1 LQIPVGGKF
10 NVSNSLAAATV
21 AAGLGVDIVDIVSG
35 LAAAG
40 TVAGRFQSISSGA
53 PFDVIIDYAHTPDAL
68 RLVLD
73 TTREIITPGGKIIL
87 VFGCGGD
94 RDKAKRPMMGL
105 VAALG
110 ADRVIVTSDN
120 PRSEE
125 PMDIAQQI
133 TSGID
138 DAVGR
143 SHVSVELDRRSAIE
157 LAVMTARK
165 GDVVIIAGKG
175 HEITQTIGNQVLP
188 FNDAQV
194 ANELIGQLS

>member
-1 LQIPVGGKF
+1 
-10 NVSNSLAAATV
+10 
-21 AAGLGVDIVDIVSG
+21 
-35 LAAAG
+35 
-40 TVAGRFQSISSGA
+40 
-53 PFDVIIDYAHTPDAL
+53 
-68 RLVLD
+68 VLD

-94 RDKAKRPMMGL
+94 RDKAKRPMMGM
-105 VAALG
+105 VAAHG

-125 PMDIAQQI
+125 PSDIAQQI

-157 LAVMTARK
+157 LALMTARK

-175 HEITQTIGNQVLP
+175 HEITQTIGNRVLP
-188 FNDAQV
+188 FDDAQV
-194 ANELIGQLS
+194 ANELIGALS

>member
-1 LQIPVGGKF
+1 M
-10 NVSNSLAAATV
+10 SNSLAAATV
-21 AAGLGVDIVDIVSG
+21 AVSLGVDIIDIVSG

-40 TVAGRFQSISSGA
+40 TVAGRFESISNGA

-68 RLVLD
+68 RRVLD
-73 TTREIITPGGKIIL
+73 TTREIIAPGGKIIL

-94 RDKAKRPMMGL
+94 RDKTKRPQMGAI
-105 VAALG
+105 AASQ
-110 ADRVIVTSDN
+110 ADFVIVTSDN

-133 TSGID
+133 ISGIE
-138 DAVGR
+138 DADR
-143 SHVSVELDRRSAIE
+143 RASISVELDRRSAIE
-157 LAVMTARK
+157 LALRTARK

-194 ANELIGQLS
+194 ANQLIGALS

>member
-1 LQIPVGGKF
+1 
-10 NVSNSLAAATV
+10 
-21 AAGLGVDIVDIVSG
+21 
-35 LAAAG
+35 
-40 TVAGRFQSISSGA
+40 
-53 PFDVIIDYAHTPDAL
+53 
-68 RLVLD
+68 
-73 TTREIITPGGKIIL
+73 

-94 RDKAKRPMMGL
+94 RDKAKRPLMGR

-125 PMDIAQQI
+125 PSDIAQQI

-138 DAVGR
+138 DVVGR

-157 LAVMTARK
+157 LALMTARK

-194 ANELIGQLS
+194 ANELIGALS